1 MDHLTNF
8 PSTADMQAS
17 DAAHHLH
24 PFTDTAEINEKG
36 ARIITGADGVYL
48 KDSDGNTMLD
58 AMAGL
63 WCVNIGYGRKELADV
78 AYRQMQELPYYNTFF
93 MTSHPPVIALS
104 EKIADLMPGDLNRV
118 FFAGSGSEANDT
130 NIRLVRHYW
139 ASMGKPNKRIIISRK
154 NAYHGSSMGS
164 GSLGGMTGMHA
175 QGGMPIPDITHIDQ
189 PYWYAEGGELSPEE
203 FGLQRA
209 RALEAE
215 IERLGEENVAA
226 FIAEPV
232 QGAGGVIIP
241 PSTYWPEIQ
250 RICDAHEILLI
261 ADEVICAFG
270 RTGNWFGSQTFNIR
284 PDIMTIAKGLSS
296 GYQPIGG
303 SVISEKM
310 AKDLDEHGGEFA
322 HGYTYSGHP
331 VASAVA
337 LENLRIMEE
346 EQIVDTVRDTT
357 APYLTEKWAA
367 LADHPLVGEARNV
380 GMMGALELTPDKSA
394 RAPFAAE
401 AGTVGVICREFCF
414 ANGLVMRHVGD
425 KMIISPPLVISNSEI
440 DELAD
445 KAWKCLDMTL
455 AEAKSRGL
463 MEVGTR

>member
-48 KDSDGNTMLD
+48 KDSEGNTMLD

-93 MTSHPPVIALS
+93 MTSHPPAIALS

-440 DELAD
+440 DELVD
-445 KAWKCLDMTL
+445 KAWKCLDLTL

-463 MEVGTR
+463 MEAGTR

>member
-1 MDHLTNF
+1 MEHRTNF
-8 PSTADMQAS
+8 PSTQDMQAS

-24 PFTDTAEINEKG
+24 PFTDTADINAKG
-36 ARIITGADGVYL
+36 ARVITQAEGVYIT
-48 KDSDGNTMLD
+48 DSEGNTMLD

-93 MTSHPPVIALS
+93 MTSHPPVIALADQ
-104 EKIADLMPGDLNRV
+104 IASLMPGDLNRV
-118 FFAGSGSEANDT
+118 FFSCSGSEANDT

-139 ASMGKPNKRIIISRK
+139 ASMGKPEKTVIISRK

-189 PYWYAEGGELSPEE
+189 PYWYGEGGDMPPEE

-209 RALEAE
+209 RELERE
-215 IERLGEENVAA
+215 IARIGEDRVAA

-250 RICDAHEILLI
+250 RICDEHEILLI

-270 RTGNWFGSQTFNIR
+270 RTGNWFGSQTFDIR

-303 SVISEKM
+303 SVLSEKI
-310 AKDLDEHGGEFA
+310 AKDLDEKGGEFA

-331 VASAVA
+331 VAAAVA
-337 LENLRIMEE
+337 LENLRIMQEE
-346 EQIVDTVRDTT
+346 KIVENVRNITG
-357 APYLTEKWAA
+357 PYLAAKWAA
-367 LADHPLVGEARNV
+367 LADHPLVGEARSI

-394 RAPFAAE
+394 RAPFAAD
-401 AGTVGVICREFCF
+401 AGTVGYICREFCF
-414 ANGLVMRHVGD
+414 NNGLIMRHVGD
-425 KMIISPPLVISNSEI
+425 KMIISPPLVMTTDEI

-445 KAWKCLDMTL
+445 KAWKCLDLTL

-463 MEVGTR
+463 MVAGKR